1 MLMHLLPDRSNC
13 SCRSAVCVVN
23 MPNCAVKLEA
33 ELQKGKMC
41 IYMEKKKKKSIFLIL
56 SELWPQI
63 LCYYDFAKNLRNF
76 PKRESRHLRP
86 MQVHSLGLYY
96 SSEML

>member
-41 IYMEKKKKKSIFLIL
+41 IYMEKKKKKKKHL
-56 SELWPQI
+56 SDPIRALAT
-63 LCYYDFAKNLRNF
+63 D
-76 PKRESRHLRP
+76 
-86 MQVHSLGLYY
+86 SLL
-96 SSEML
+96 L